1 MPKVSPQHAQAQK
14 KIILQAAVRCFAEQ
28 GFHPTTMRD
37 VLRESGMSAG
47 ALYLYFKSKEDLIE
61 AIAENRHLHERRW
74 ITEALEQTDLAAGMR
89 LLLTLFGKALADRA
103 ARLERRLSVQL
114 WAEALRDE
122 KVRRHILAGVH
133 MPADLLTRLFQAA
146 RKRGEFPR
154 SLDPRAAA
162 RILIALFQGMV
173 LQIAWEPGVP
183 VDRCLKVVDSMLLA
197 LTQQA
202 VQGER

>member
-14 KIILQAAVRCFAEQ
+14 KIILQAAVRCFAKQ

-37 VLRESGMSAG
+37 VIRESGMSAG
-47 ALYLYFKSKEDLIE
+47 ALYLYFKSKEELIE

-89 LLLTLFGKALADRA
+89 LLLTLFGKALTDRA
-103 ARLERRLSVQL
+103 ARLERRLSLQL

-133 MPADLLTRLFQAA
+133 MPVDLLTRLFQAA

-162 RILIALFQGMV
+162 RVLIALFQGFV
-173 LQIAWEPGVP
+173 LQITWEPGVP